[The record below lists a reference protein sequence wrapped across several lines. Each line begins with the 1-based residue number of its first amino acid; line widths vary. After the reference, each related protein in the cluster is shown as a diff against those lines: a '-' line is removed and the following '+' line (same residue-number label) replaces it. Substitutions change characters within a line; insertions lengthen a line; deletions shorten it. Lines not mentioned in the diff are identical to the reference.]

1 MSADAS
7 DRDHSEDTRISPAAR
22 AVMSEAQAAA
32 VDKALAQECAA
43 RHHLVVYLSG
53 SHAYGFPSPDSDVD
67 LKAVHIAP
75 TSKLVGLHAG
85 KLHRDRLEMID
96 DIEVDYTSNEL
107 GPVLRGI
114 LGGNGN
120 YIERILGS
128 LHVTTSPEHEA
139 LIPLVKASLAR
150 NAFGHYAG
158 FATSQRKAVDSTETP
173 RAKNVLYVL
182 RTALTGTHLLE
193 SGEMVIDIT
202 ELMDDRGFAAARELI
217 AIKQSGER
225 TELSESDAVR
235 WRSELDRAM
244 DGLIAARDRSSLP
257 EKPENG
263 DELNA
268 WLIETRRAFW

>member
-1 MSADAS
+1 MSEQNDNGDARPGS
-7 DRDHSEDTRISPAAR
+7 LISAHAR

-32 VDKALAQECAA
+32 VDKALAEESAA
-43 RHHLVVYLSG
+43 RRHLVVYLSG

-114 LGGNGN
+114 LSGNGN

-128 LHVTTSPEHEA
+128 LYVTTSPAHQA
-139 LIPLVKASLAR
+139 LIPLVKNSLAR

-158 FATSQRKAVDSTETP
+158 FATSQRKAVDDSETP

-182 RTALTGTHLLE
+182 RTALTGTHLLAT
-193 SGEMVIDIT
+193 GEMVIDIT
-202 ELMDDRGFAAARELI
+202 ELMDDHGFGAARELI

-225 TELSESDAVR
+225 TELEARDAVR
-235 WRSELDRAM
+235 WRGELDRAM
-244 DGLIAARDRSSLP
+244 DGLVAARDRSPLP

-263 DELNA
+263 AELNA
-268 WLIETRRAFW
+268 WLVETRKAFW